1 MTPMAS
7 LLIVD
12 GDRNFGQAVAIALR
26 LDGIAVT
33 TACSVAEAASLLPG
47 SFCTFV
53 VDCLLPGADALI
65 GRLTSQRDV
74 RVIATGVHPEL
85 LGSTARR
92 HPGVGMLQKP
102 FRASELR
109 SWLPWA
115 SNAKAP

>member
-1 MTPMAS
+1 MAS

-33 TACSVAEAASLLPG
+33 IASSVEEAASLLPG
-47 SFCTFV
+47 HFCTFL
-53 VDCLLPGADALI
+53 VDCLLPDADALI
-65 GRLTSQRDV
+65 ARLASQRNV
-74 RVIATGVHPEL
+74 RVVATGVHPEL

-102 FRASELR
+102 FGAAELQP
-109 SWLPWA
+109 WLRWTPA
-115 SNAKAP
+115 ARIP

>member
-1 MTPMAS
+1 MAS

-33 TACSVAEAASLLPG
+33 TASSVEEAASLLPG

-53 VDCLLPGADALI
+53 VDCLLPGADRLI
-65 GRLTSQRDV
+65 ARLASQQNV
-74 RVIATGVHPEL
+74 RVVATGVHPEI

-92 HPGVGMLQKP
+92 HPGVAMLQKP
-102 FRASELR
+102 FRAAELR
-109 SWLPWA
+109 PWLRWA
-115 SNAKAP
+115 PAGIP

>member
-1 MTPMAS
+1 MAS

-33 TACSVAEAASLLPG
+33 TASSVEEAASLLPG
-47 SFCTFV
+47 PFCTCV
-53 VDCLLPGADALI
+53 VDCLLPDADTLI
-65 GRLTSQRDV
+65 GRLASQRGV
-74 RVIATGVHPEL
+74 RVVATGVHPEL

-92 HPGVGMLQKP
+92 HPGVGTLPKP

-109 SWLPWA
+109 PWLPRSSPA
-115 SNAKAP
+115 EAP